1 MEAQSIIS
9 IILIC
14 AWVFVLYQILKN
26 ISFTTYE
33 YMDDTNDDDND
44 NEYNQLLEKPKNYI
58 FNTDYLNKIKYTSSP
73 LIESIDN
80 FCKINSVYS
89 TGVIVS
95 LSGGVDS
102 MVVLAILLF
111 LQKQY
116 LFQIYTATID
126 YGLRKESTD
135 ESNFLIEYTK
145 MFNIKNYT
153 SYIKGISRKQTDS
166 GSRSEFE
173 EDSRTLRFNTYK
185 KIISENKL
193 SPNCG
198 VFVAHHQDDIIEN
211 IFTNIMKGG
220 NILDLE
226 VMKTINN
233 IHEINIFRPLLEFNK
248 QTIYDFAHEFSIPYF
263 LDTTP
268 TWSRRGQMRNNIFPL
283 LSSIFGQQWKNKVKA
298 LGTQS
303 NVWGEY
309 INSCIIDP
317 WYEKVI
323 INKENKYV
331 IIPLQSQPTLIYS
344 NIIMKSLHNIG
355 EKMIKQTSLNKIMDE
370 YNRPDRT
377 PYKIMSLDAFRNA
390 IIRNN
395 YIIIYNSNTCDK
407 IKINSILDSIT
418 Q

>member
-1 MEAQSIIS
+1 MEEQLIIS
-9 IILIC
+9 IIGIC
-14 AWVFVLYQILKN
+14 VWTFILYEIVKN

-33 YMDDTNDDDND
+33 FMDTNTNT
-44 NEYNQLLEKPKNYI
+44 NIKYNKLLEKPSNYI
-58 FNTDYLNKIKYTSSP
+58 FNNDYLNKITYTSSP
-73 LIESIDN
+73 LIECVDN
-80 FCKINSVYS
+80 FCKTHSIYT

-102 MVVLAILLF
+102 MVLLAILLF
-111 LQKQY
+111 LQKQIP
-116 LFQIYTATID
+116 FTIYTATID
-126 YGLRKESTD
+126 YGLRKESND
-135 ESNFLIEYTK
+135 ESAFLIKYTK

-153 SYIKGISRKQTDS
+153 SYLMGISRKQTDS

-173 EDSRTLRFNTYK
+173 DESRLLRFNTYK

-220 NILDLE
+220 NLLDLE
-226 VMKTINN
+226 VMKTQNN
-233 IHEINIFRPLLEFNK
+233 IHEINIFRPLLDFNK
-248 QTIYDFAHEFSIPYF
+248 QAIYDFAHEFSIPYF

-283 LSSIFGQQWKNKVKA
+283 LDSVFGKQWKNKLKT

-303 NVWGEY
+303 NSWGNY
-309 INSCIIDP
+309 INNCIIEP
-317 WYEKVI
+317 WYKQVI
-323 INKENKYV
+323 MNKENKYV
-331 IIPLQSQPTLIYS
+331 MIPLKSQSKIIYS

-355 EKMIKQTSLNKIMDE
+355 EKMIKQTSFNKIYNE

-377 PYKIMSLDAFRNA
+377 PNKIISLDSFRNA
-390 IIRNN
+390 QIFNN
-395 YIIIYNSNTCDK
+395 YLIIYNSKICNK
-407 IKINSILDSIT
+407 IKLDSILEST
-418 Q
+418 I